1 MQGIPAWV
9 EPGGAL
15 KDFVGYSTPVS
26 PLSPRRWRGR
36 IFERREAPEQCSSS
50 SSSSLSSSWCAEDIP
65 TEDLGKILNILRFFV
80 IFCHHHHHVGDGV
93 S

>member
-15 KDFVGYSTPVS
+15 KDFVGYSTPAS
-26 PLSPRRWRGR
+26 PPSPRCWRGR
-36 IFERREAPEQCSSS
+36 IFERREATEQCSSS
-50 SSSSLSSSWCAEDIP
+50 SSSSPWCAEDIP

-80 IFCHHHHHVGDGV
+80 IFCHHHHHVEGGV